1 MMSEKKYVDEWKQE
15 IFPALM
21 SKKDELILMGY
32 SEVTIEDIWTC
43 LVNHVWVNNREKNL
57 YEVVQDVLHLPSHT
71 YMNYLTL
78 NVLQSDDMLADTVA
92 SLTELMPVEE
102 VDNN

>member
-1 MMSEKKYVDEWKQE
+1 MSEIKHVEQWKEQVY
-15 IFPALM
+15 PALI
-21 SKKDELILMGY
+21 SKKDELVLMGY
-32 SEVTIEDIWTC
+32 SEVTIEEIWDC
-43 LVNHVWVNNREKNL
+43 LKNYVWKMNAEKKL
-57 YEVVQDVLHLPSHT
+57 HEVVQDVLHLPSHT

>member
-1 MMSEKKYVDEWKQE
+1 MSEKKHVDQWKHDV
-15 IFPALM
+15 FPALM

-32 SEVTIEDIWTC
+32 SEVTTEDIWTC
-43 LVNHVWVNNREKNL
+43 LVNQVWVNNSEKKL

-102 VDNN
+102 VENN